1 MKFFDIHS
9 HIQFP
14 PYDAD
19 REEVIA
25 RMKKE
30 EVGTIVVGIDKDSSR
45 KAVALAEAH
54 DGVFASVGLHP
65 NETAHESFDEVFFRE
80 LLSHEKVVAVGE
92 CGLDFFRTEE
102 TEGNKK
108 RQKEIL
114 EQHIDI
120 AVEFNKP
127 LMIHCRNAYD
137 DMLAIIA
144 QKKKE
149 HGDVLRGNIHFF
161 AGTWNTA
168 QKFLALNFTL
178 SFTGVITFTRDYD
191 EVIKNVPLEMIMTET
206 DCPYVTP
213 VPYRGKRNEP
223 AYVVEVVK
231 KIAKV
236 RNKDVEEIKTA
247 ILANVKRVF
256 NIQDK

>member
-1 MKFFDIHS
+1 MTMKFFDIHS

-30 EVGTIVVGIDKDSSR
+30 EVGTIVVGTEKDSSE
-45 KAVALAEAH
+45 KALTLAVAHE
-54 DGVFASVGLHP
+54 DVFASVGLHP
-65 NETAHESFDEVFFRE
+65 NDTARENFDESFYRE
-80 LLSHEKVVAVGE
+80 LLSHKKVVAVGE
-92 CGLDFFRTEE
+92 CGLDFFRTEG
-102 TEGNKK
+102 TEENKK

-114 EQHIDI
+114 ERHIAL
-120 AVEFNKP
+120 AVEFDKP
-127 LMIHCRNAYD
+127 LMIHCRDAYD
-137 DMLAIIA
+137 DLITILS

-149 HGDVLRGNIHFF
+149 HGDRLRGNIHFF
-161 AGTWNTA
+161 AGNLPTA
-168 QKFLALNFTL
+168 QRFLALGFTL
-178 SFTGVITFTRDYD
+178 SFTGVITFTHDYD
-191 EVIKNVPLEMIMTET
+191 EVVKNVPLEMIMTET

-231 KIAKV
+231 KISEIRGESFGKV
-236 RNKDVEEIKTA
+236 RDQIRENVE
-247 ILANVKRVF
+247 RVF
-256 NIQDK
+256 NV

>member
-19 REEVIA
+19 REEVIS

-30 EVGTIVVGIDKDSSR
+30 EVGTIVVGTEKNSSQ
-45 KAVALAEAH
+45 KAVALAEVH
-54 DGVFASVGLHP
+54 EDVFASVGLHP
-65 NETAHESFDEVFFRE
+65 NDTARESFNEEFFRE
-80 LLSHEKVVAVGE
+80 LLSQEKVVAVGE
-92 CGLDFFRTEE
+92 CGLDFFRTEG
-102 TEGNKK
+102 TEENKK
-108 RQKEIL
+108 RQKEIF
-114 EQHIDI
+114 ERHIDI

-137 DMLAIIA
+137 DMITILS

-161 AGTWNTA
+161 AGNLETA

-178 SFTGVITFTRDYD
+178 SFTGVITFTHDYD
-191 EVIKNVPLEMIMTET
+191 EVVKNIPLEMIMTET

-231 KIAKV
+231 KISEIRGESFEKV
-236 RNKDVEEIKTA
+236 RDRIRE
-247 ILANVKRVF
+247 NVRRVF
-256 NIQDK
+256 NV